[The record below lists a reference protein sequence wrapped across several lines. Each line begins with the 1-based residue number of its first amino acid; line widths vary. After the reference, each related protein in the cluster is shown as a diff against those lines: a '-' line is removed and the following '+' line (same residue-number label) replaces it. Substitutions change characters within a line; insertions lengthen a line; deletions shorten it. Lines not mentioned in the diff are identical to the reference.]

1 VRTATLPA
9 KELVEGVLQGDR
21 RSLARLISLIED
33 EDASAAIALG
43 HLYRH
48 TGRAHIIG
56 VTGPPGSGKS
66 TLVDRITSEYRRRNK
81 TVGIACVDPSSP
93 FTGGALLGDRI
104 RMQSHALDKDVFVRS
119 MGTRGHLGG
128 LARAT
133 SDAVRAMDAFG
144 KDIIIVETVGAGQ
157 SEVEVIDLAHTILVI
172 DVPAA
177 GDDIQAI
184 KAGIMEIAD
193 IFVVN
198 KCDLPGADKKATE
211 INAMLDTDPRERA
224 WRPPV
229 MMTNARA
236 GEGIATLVDKIAEH
250 YRYLKDSGLL
260 AQKGLQRSRDE
271 LRTIMGYKLTREL
284 MEKLEGRPEYEQALR
299 KIAERDD
306 DPYSVAE
313 RLIAEFLVDYGRSVK
328 ENGKRKRH

>member
-1 VRTATLPA
+1 MPGSKLA
-9 KELVEGVLQGDR
+9 KGVLKGNR
-21 RSLARLISLIED
+21 RDLARLITLIEN
-33 EDASAAIALG
+33 EHSSASAALSI
-43 HLYRH
+43 LYKN
-48 TGRAHIIG
+48 TGNAHIVG

-66 TLVDRITSEYRRRNK
+66 TLVTRITAEYRKRRK
-81 TVGIACVDPSSP
+81 TIGIVCVDPSSP

-104 RMQSHALDKDVFVRS
+104 RMQEHSLDKDVYVRS
-119 MGTRGHLGG
+119 MSTRGHLGG

-133 SDAVRAMDAFG
+133 SDAVRAIDAFG

-157 SEVEVIDLAHTILVI
+157 SEVQVVEVAHTVI
-172 DVPAA
+172 VADVPGA

-198 KCDLPGADKKATE
+198 KADYPGADKKVTE
-211 INAMLDTDPRERA
+211 INAMLDLDSRERI

-229 MMTNARA
+229 LLTNALT
-236 GEGIATLVDKIAEH
+236 GEGVPELVETIGGH
-250 YRYLKDSGLL
+250 ISYLQETGLL

-271 LRTIMGYKLTREL
+271 LEQIMEYKLTKEL
-284 MEKLEGRPEYEQALR
+284 FTRLRGTPEYEHAIK
-299 KIAERDD
+299 KIAGRSD

-313 RLIAEFLVDYGRSVK
+313 RLIADFLTSVR
-328 ENGKRKRH
+328 E